1 MNFRNLTTNIEKRLF
16 LDIVEIL
23 GLVFDLIVVLNKKDD
38 NTIINNELD
47 KVLNILKNNINT
59 LSNEKNNEIFKE
71 LVLILSKYNILN

>member
-1 MNFRNLTTNIEKRLF
+1 MNFRNLITNIEKRLF